1 MWQVG
6 FLAKRQV
13 LMVVF
18 GVLDEER
25 LKWQE
30 VGMKAVDID
39 WMEEAAK
46 ALKQEPVKLEF
57 LEKAL
62 APKMA

>member
-1 MWQVG
+1 MAG
-6 FLAKRQV
+6 RFPAKTSG

-25 LKWQE
+25 LKWQK
-30 VGMKAVDID
+30 VGMKAADID

-46 ALKQEPVKLEF
+46 ALEQEPVKLEF

-62 APKMA
+62 TPKMV